1 MDDTYVVN
9 LSLTNQPDM
18 NLFGVF
24 HGVGGAEV
32 AMFVRDNITS
42 TLIEL
47 ESFKEEQYEDALK
60 ECFMLLDNKLKESE
74 VVRKKLLNYG
84 QQEISKEN
92 KYLQDQLPQDITQ
105 NEKEQLSIL
114 KTIFDPRNLTDA
126 NIAMFSGTTA
136 CIVLIVR
143 DYIYIANAGNSKC
156 ILFNIDNKEIKE
168 TKEHWPNN
176 KDEKERIEQAEGKVS
191 EDNKINNTIGI
202 SRLIGFLEYK
212 QVDWLKQED
221 QMVTAMPDV
230 YTYNVKEFD
239 YIVLATNGVWCWR
252 NKNKIVENII
262 TWDNNEEVFS
272 NKIKEIFEKVLIE
285 QKESINKKNV
295 NNMTMIVVKLNEMY
309 KKKKY
314 EKRINNSSKIGKN
327 KERKRK
333 RSSIKK
339 GINEC
344 DKKKKN
350 ELEVKQ
356 DNNKNNE
363 LNLLGIQGEEEI
375 NTSSVP

>member
-1 MDDTYVVN
+1 MEDTYVIN

-60 ECFMLLDNKLKESE
+60 ECFMLLDNKLKENE
-74 VVRKKLLNYG
+74 YVRKKLLNYG
-84 QQEISKEN
+84 QQEIFKEN
-92 KYLQDQLPQDITQ
+92 KYLQNQLPQDITQ
-105 NEKEQLSIL
+105 DEKEQLVIL

-136 CIVLIVR
+136 CVVLIVK
-143 DYIYIANAGNSKC
+143 DYIYIANVGDSKC

-168 TKEHWPNN
+168 TKEHLPNN
-176 KDEKERIEQAEGKVS
+176 ENEKERIKQAEGMVNA
-191 EDNKINNTIGI
+191 DNKINNTLGV

-221 QMVTAMPDV
+221 QMISAMPDV
-230 YTYNVKEFD
+230 YTYNIKEYD
-239 YIVLATNGVWCWR
+239 YIIIATNGVWCWR
-252 NKNKIVENII
+252 DKNEISGDII
-262 TWDNNEEVFS
+262 KWDKNGEIYS
-272 NKIKEIFEKVLIE
+272 DKIKEMFKKILDE
-285 QKESINKKNV
+285 QKECINKKNV

-309 KKKKY
+309 KEKKY
-314 EKRINNSSKIGKN
+314 EKRIDKNKKN
-327 KERKRK
+327 KEKKRK
-333 RSSIKK
+333 SDNMKK
-339 GINEC
+339 RINESNE
-344 DKKKKN
+344 KEKN
-350 ELEVKQ
+350 EIEI
-356 DNNKNNE
+356 KNNNNRKDE
-363 LNLLGIQGEEEI
+363 LNLLGIEGEEEI

>member
-1 MDDTYVVN
+1 MEDTYVIN

-60 ECFMLLDNKLKESE
+60 ECFMLLDNKLKENE
-74 VVRKKLLNYG
+74 YVRKKLLNYG
-84 QQEISKEN
+84 QQEIFKEN
-92 KYLQDQLPQDITQ
+92 KYLQNQLPQDITQ
-105 NEKEQLSIL
+105 DEKEQLVIL

-136 CIVLIVR
+136 CVVLIVK
-143 DYIYIANAGNSKC
+143 DYIYIANVGDSKC

-168 TKEHWPNN
+168 TKEHLPNN
-176 KDEKERIEQAEGKVS
+176 ENEKERIKQAEGMVNA
-191 EDNKINNTIGI
+191 DNKINNTLGV

-221 QMVTAMPDV
+221 QMISAMPDV
-230 YTYNVKEFD
+230 YTYNIKEYD
-239 YIVLATNGVWCWR
+239 YIIIATNGVWCWR
-252 NKNKIVENII
+252 DKNEISGDII
-262 TWDNNEEVFS
+262 KWDKNGEIYS
-272 NKIKEIFEKVLIE
+272 DKIKEMFKKILDE
-285 QKESINKKNV
+285 QKECINKKNV

-309 KKKKY
+309 KVKKY
-314 EKRINNSSKIGKN
+314 EKRIDKNKKN
-327 KERKRK
+327 KEKKRK
-333 RSSIKK
+333 SDNMKK
-339 GINEC
+339 RIN
-344 DKKKKN
+344 
-350 ELEVKQ
+350 
-356 DNNKNNE
+356 
-363 LNLLGIQGEEEI
+363 
-375 NTSSVP
+375 